1 MRVLG
6 IDVGFAINGWSIL
19 DKDPQY
25 TNGIHLIDYGAIL
38 TEAGTP
44 FELRLRQIFDGLDKI
59 IKEYKPSDIAIE
71 SLFYF
76 KNQKTVINVSQVRG
90 VILLVAQLNNL
101 NIYDYTPLQVKTS
114 VTGYGR
120 AEKRQIQQMVK
131 MIFGLKEIPKPD
143 DIADAIAVSYC
154 HINSIRP
161 TQLKSI

>member
-59 IKEYKPSDIAIE
+59 IKEYKPSDIALE

-76 KNQKTVINVSQVRG
+76 KNQKTVINVSQVR
-90 VILLVAQLNNL
+90 
-101 NIYDYTPLQVKTS
+101 
-114 VTGYGR
+114 
-120 AEKRQIQQMVK
+120 
-131 MIFGLKEIPKPD
+131 
-143 DIADAIAVSYC
+143 
-154 HINSIRP
+154 
-161 TQLKSI
+161 

>member
-19 DKDPQY
+19 DKDPKY
-25 TNGIHLIDYGAIL
+25 NNGMHLIDYGAVL
-38 TEAGTP
+38 TDAGTP
-44 FELRLRQIFDGLDKI
+44 FELRLRQIFDDLNKI
-59 IKEYKPSDIAIE
+59 IKEYKPDDIAIE
-71 SLFYF
+71 TIFYF

-90 VILLVAQLNNL
+90 VILLVAQLNSL

-120 AEKRQIQQMVK
+120 ADKTQIQKMVK

-143 DIADAIAVSYC
+143 DIADAIAISYC
-154 HINSIRP
+154 HINSIKLN
-161 TQLKSI
+161 QAKKV